1 MKLPGDVLFLLEK
14 LAPHETYLV
23 GGCVRDFLTG
33 REIHDYDLAT
43 SALPAEI
50 ECAFGGLRLVE
61 TGLKHGTVT
70 VVLHGVPY
78 EITTFRTEGSY
89 SDGRRPDTVCF
100 TDKIEEDLS
109 RRDFTVNAMAYHPKR
124 GLVDPFGGEKDAKAG
139 ILRAVGDPY
148 LRFEEDA
155 LRILRGVRFASR
167 LSFAVEERTASAMRD
182 LAYRLNLIS
191 SERLYQEL
199 CGFLMGEDVV
209 RTGLAFSDVL
219 FAFLPE
225 LKPMEGFAQRNCH
238 HLYDV
243 WEHTLRAIQSA
254 PRDLAVRLALLFH
267 DSGKPNT
274 FSIRNG
280 EGHFYGHAKESASLA
295 EEALRRLKAD
305 NKTRE
310 RAVLLIAYHD
320 YPVVLEEK
328 AVSRLVRKIGK
339 EGFLQLIAL
348 KKADSSALHPAFVE
362 ERIRSIDEWKGIF
375 LAMEARQVP
384 FSLKDLKIDGN
395 DLIALGFSGREIGEG
410 LEGILSAVVDR
421 KLPNERE
428 ALLEFAMNLRKG
440 ENRT

>member
-1 MKLPGDVLFLLEK
+1 MKLPGDVLFLLER
-14 LAPHETYLV
+14 LAPHEVYLV
-23 GGCVRDFLTG
+23 GGCVRDFLMG
-33 REIHDYDLAT
+33 REIHDYDLTT
-43 SALPAEI
+43 SALPFEI
-50 ECAFGGLRLVE
+50 ERAFEGFRLVE

-78 EITTFRTEGSY
+78 EITTFRTEGGY
-89 SDGRRPDTVCF
+89 SDGRRPDTVFF

-109 RRDFTVNAMAYHPKR
+109 RRDFTVNAMAYHPER
-124 GLVDPFGGEKDAKAG
+124 GLIDPFGGEKDAKEG
-139 ILRAVGDPY
+139 MLRAVGNPF

-167 LSFAVEERTASAMRD
+167 LSFAVEERTASAMRA
-182 LAYRLNLIS
+182 LAPRLNLIS

-199 CGFLMGEDVV
+199 CGFLMGEDIV

-225 LKPMEGFAQRNCH
+225 LKSMQGFAQRNRH

-243 WEHTLRAIQSA
+243 WEHTLRAVQNA
-254 PRDLAVRLALLFH
+254 PRDLVVRLALLFH
-267 DSGKPNT
+267 DSGKPST
-274 FSIRNG
+274 FSMKEG
-280 EGHFYGHAKESASLA
+280 EGHFYGHAKESAHFA
-295 EEALRRLKAD
+295 DEALRRLKAD

-310 RAVLLIAYHD
+310 RVTLLIAYHD

-339 EGFLQLIAL
+339 ESFLQLTEV
-348 KKADSSALHPAFVE
+348 KKADSSALHPIFVE
-362 ERIRSIDEWKGIF
+362 ERIRSIDTWKGIF
-375 LAMEARQVP
+375 LAMEARQAP

-410 LEGILSAVVDR
+410 LEQILSAVIDR
-421 KLPNERE
+421 TLPNERE
-428 ALLEFAMNLRKG
+428 ALLDFAANLGKG